1 MFFDL
6 SLPEIVVLLGLGV
19 VLFGPEKLPHAAATA
34 ARFLQQVRAFSDST
48 REGLRKELG
57 PEFQGMDLKDLNPKA
72 FVRKNLLGETED
84 LRAFHVEL
92 DEDLRSA
99 FSSVSPTGNGW
110 LPTGTPQASIGPS
123 AAADRS
129 VIAVGDRPTIDEDGT

>member
-34 ARFLQQVRAFSDST
+34 ARFLQQVRALSDNA

-57 PEFQGMDLKDLNPKA
+57 PEFEGLDLKDLNPKA
-72 FVRKNLLGETED
+72 FVRKNLLGETGD

-99 FSSVSPTGNGW
+99 FAAMDGR
-110 LPTGTPQASIGPS
+110 LPAAVPQATAG
-123 AAADRS
+123 AAAAAERS
-129 VIAVGDRPTIDEDGT
+129 GPAAASRPGFDEDAT